1 MWERAE
7 ERLFTGQFEN
17 VKSNIWM
24 KSHEFEDEESMCF
37 GNCSE
42 FVSQLL
48 FVILGK
54 LSSASGFFFLSRQI
68 FLLFKGFFNYS

>member
-1 MWERAE
+1 
-7 ERLFTGQFEN
+7 
-17 VKSNIWM
+17 M
-24 KSHEFEDEESMCF
+24 KSHKSEDEESMCF

-54 LSSASGFFFLSRQI
+54 LSSASGFFFYLDRYFY
-68 FLLFKGFFNYS
+68 FLKVFSITVDIQYVSFRCTAQWLDIYI